1 MRVDRHRRK
10 RPPRLHPQTNF
21 PTPAPGVSR
30 AAARPSPPARPPTR
44 PGLWKPLTC
53 AGHRSSRRRP
63 RAGRRVLMLSPRG
76 ATDLCGAR
84 YVHEPS
90 SRALA
95 GRFQDRRLIKEG
107 GGQTQAAGC
116 ARKSGRT
123 EAVSAAATPNPP
135 GGGVKRSGAG
145 LRTQSGAEPWLSHA
159 ASHLCRTLYAP
170 SSVDLHSPAA
180 WGLLERR
187 SQYPS
192 PKSRWLAPSP
202 GTSPAL
208 LCCAIP
214 ARPSGW
220 DLSHLGS
227 CTFKI
232 HPGMVLWI

>member
-1 MRVDRHRRK
+1 
-10 RPPRLHPQTNF
+10 
-21 PTPAPGVSR
+21 
-30 AAARPSPPARPPTR
+30 
-44 PGLWKPLTC
+44 
-53 AGHRSSRRRP
+53 
-63 RAGRRVLMLSPRG
+63 MLSPRG

-84 YVHEPS
+84 CVPRTELQGTGWAVSGQAPD
-90 SRALA
+90 
-95 GRFQDRRLIKEG
+95 QG
-107 GGQTQAAGC
+107 GGADAGGGLR
-116 ARKSGRT
+116 AQVRKDGGGVGCRHS
-123 EAVSAAATPNPP
+123 EPP

-145 LRTQSGAEPWLSHA
+145 LRAQSGAEPWLSHA

-170 SSVDLHSPAA
+170 SSVDLHSPTA

-192 PKSRWLAPSP
+192 PKPRWLAPSP